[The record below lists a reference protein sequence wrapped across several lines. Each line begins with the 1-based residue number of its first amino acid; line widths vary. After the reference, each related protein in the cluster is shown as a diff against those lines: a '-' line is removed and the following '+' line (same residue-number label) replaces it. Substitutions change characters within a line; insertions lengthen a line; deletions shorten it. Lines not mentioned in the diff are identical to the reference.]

1 MQYCCIYEYLCDMK
15 IKYLVI
21 LLINICFFL
30 EIKCQIIGR
39 VVDENKQPLIGVT
52 IFNKDHEFGSASDED
67 GLFDIPFEHEHS
79 IELIF
84 SYIGFETR
92 QILVQYSVSKV
103 DLGDIILIQDINVL
117 DVINVT
123 DVFEIKGKSLSSH
136 SLSEE
141 YFQEN
146 NLGTFAKSLEK
157 IPGIS
162 AINVGVGI
170 AKPVIRGLSSNRI
183 IVQQYG
189 IKQESQQ
196 WGSDHGLEIDAF
208 DVEKVEIIKGPTT
221 LQYGSDG
228 LGGVINIKHG
238 NIPIKNSFS
247 GSVQSNYKTNN
258 NHLGVTA
265 KIAMNKNNF
274 FSSARYTQQRFS
286 DYTVPAEMFE
296 YNTFTLP
303 IFNNRLK
310 NTAGKEQNIAVTTGY
325 TSNKSITRLT
335 FNHYKL
341 NAGIFSGA
349 VGIPRSYSL
358 QHDGNYRNI
367 ETPKQ
372 EVDHYRFTLNQ
383 SLTFKKNL
391 LSFNLGFQNN
401 IRSEYT
407 FPEFH
412 NIPTSQIDFNNQ
424 LGLNLVLRTYSVNV
438 NFEQNLNASKINY
451 GMDFQRQFN
460 KRSGFEYLIPDY
472 DISRNGIFTTF
483 ETTVSKFIL
492 NGGLRLDIGSNSSK
506 FHKQFVWNSNEE
518 IIDSLISEATN
529 NQFFN
534 WSTSLGASY
543 ELNKKNTFKINFAR
557 SFRIPHPSE
566 TSSNGIHHGTFR
578 HEQGTSD
585 LISEIGYQSDIGLFH
600 ASDKITFEIVTYFN
614 FFKNFI
620 YLGPTF
626 PARFSTLP
634 ESGQLFK
641 YRQDDAIFTGFETEL
656 NYKISKHLA
665 IRQTS
670 DFVQSINLN
679 TGIALPFSPQPTIKN
694 SIQWNIGQTK
704 FIKKPVIYFEQQ
716 YYFPAKGRL
725 RIDRSERETPSTF
738 QFNVNSKF
746 ELSLNKKIIKLNLQ
760 IQNIFNQPFL
770 NHLSRYRLLNIPEQ
784 GRNLILMIKY
794 NF

>member
-1 MQYCCIYEYLCDMK
+1 MK
-15 IKYLVI
+15 IKYLII
-21 LLINICFFL
+21 LLINICFSI
-30 EIKCQIIGR
+30 ETKCQITGR

-52 IFNKDHEFGSASDED
+52 IFNKDHEFGSASDEN
-67 GLFDIPFEHEHS
+67 GLFVVPFEHDHS

-92 QILVQYSVSKV
+92 QILVPFSNSKV
-103 DLGDIILIQDINVL
+103 DLGDIVLIQDINVL
-117 DVINVT
+117 EVINVT
-123 DVFEIKGKSLSSH
+123 DVFDSKGNSLSSQ

-170 AKPVIRGLSSNRI
+170 SKPVIRGLSSNRI

-196 WGSDHGLEIDAF
+196 WGTDHGLEVDAF

-238 NIPIKNSFS
+238 NIPTKNSVS

-258 NHLGVTA
+258 NHLGVSA

-274 FSSARYTQQRFS
+274 FSSARYTQQKFS
-286 DYTVPAEMFE
+286 DYKVPAKMFE

-303 IFNNRLK
+303 IYNHRLK
-310 NTAGKEQNIAVTTGY
+310 NTAGNEQNIAITAGY
-325 TSNKSITRLT
+325 NSNKSITRLT

-372 EVDHYRFTLNQ
+372 EVDHYRLTLNQ
-383 SLTFKKNL
+383 SLTLGKNL
-391 LSFNLGFQNN
+391 LSFNLGYQNN

-412 NIPTSQIDFNNQ
+412 NIPRSQIDFNNQ
-424 LGLNLVLRTYSVNV
+424 LGLNLILRTYTLNV
-438 NFEQNLNASKINY
+438 LLEQNLKASKINY
-451 GMDFQRQFN
+451 GINLQSQFN

-472 DISRNGIFTTF
+472 NITRNGLFTTF
-483 ETTVSKFIL
+483 EKRLKKMIL
-492 NGGLRLDIGSNSSK
+492 NGGFRLDIGSNSSRY
-506 FHKQFVWNSNEE
+506 HKQFVWNSNEI

-534 WSTSLGASY
+534 WSTSVGATY
-543 ELNKKNTFKINFAR
+543 EINKKNTFKINFAR

-578 HEQGTSD
+578 HEQGTTD

-600 ASDKITFEIVTYFN
+600 TSDNMTFEIVTYFN
-614 FFKNFI
+614 FFKNYI

-626 PARFSTLP
+626 PARFSSLP
-634 ESGQLFK
+634 ESGQIFK

-656 NYKISKHLA
+656 NYKISKYLA
-665 IRQTS
+665 FRQTS
-670 DFVQSINLN
+670 DFVQSINLTN
-679 TGIALPFSPQPTIKN
+679 GLAIPFTPQPTIKN
-694 SIQWNIGQTK
+694 SVQWSFSQTIFVK
-704 FIKKPVIYFEQQ
+704 NPVFEFEHQ
-716 YYFPAKGRL
+716 YYFPAKGAL

-738 QFNVNSKF
+738 LFNVNSKI
-746 ELSLNKKIIKLNLQ
+746 ELSLNKKTIIFNLQ

-770 NHLSRYRLLNIPEQ
+770 NHLSRYRLINIPEQ
-784 GRNLILMIKY
+784 GRNIILLIKY